1 LEKWRVGLKIRNLIT
16 LTMIIVGIVLV
27 ASGVFA
33 AAYHYPIYFPINH
46 PFLAPIVSTLPVGY
60 VYPYASVGLILSILG
75 LVMVII
81 GPLLFSY
88 YTTDLILTN

>member
-1 LEKWRVGLKIRNLIT
+1 
-16 LTMIIVGIVLV
+16 MIVAGIVLV

-46 PFLAPIVSTLPVGY
+46 PFLAPIDSTKPVGY

-75 LVMVII
+75 LIVLIV
-81 GPLLFSY
+81 GPLL
-88 YTTDLILTN
+88 LLVKLEK